1 MDATAPLRQAAAAHL
16 AAGRLADAAAGYAA
30 LLARAPEDFEAHH
43 QLGTLRLQSGDSA
56 EGHRLLAAA
65 ARIDPGQAQTWLHLG
80 MAAQNLDR
88 LDEAVA
94 HYRQALA
101 LRPDHAEALFRLGVL
116 LRHLRRQEEA
126 LAAFDRCR
134 ALSPGEHAILQQRG
148 ELKFEMDRLEDA
160 LADFTA
166 LLAVRPDAV
175 QALAFSGT
183 IRARQARHGEAL
195 ELMERAVMLAPQ
207 RADLFFNCGT
217 ILDAMGRTDD
227 ALLAYDAA
235 IQRNPVHATAW
246 NNRGAILR
254 NRARLEEAV
263 DCFSRAIAQAPALV
277 PALLNRGAVFGI
289 LNRNQ
294 AAAEDFRQVLAIEPE
309 NSTALGGL
317 AAAALP
323 LCDWATVE
331 RLKPQL
337 MVRAVRDDS
346 GISPFLMTQ
355 IFDDPALLHDCAP
368 PFLKRLAPLSSQ
380 PRPPPRPAD
389 GRIRL
394 AYVSADFHTHA
405 TAHLIADLIERH
417 DRGRFAVIGVSYGA
431 PDGGDLQA
439 RLQRGFD
446 RFLDVR
452 DRSDGDVATLMRR
465 LGIDIAIDLK
475 GYTQWARPGIFR
487 HGPAPVTVNWLGYP
501 GTMAVDW
508 YDYILADP
516 VVLPHDRQPFH
527 DEKIVHLPDC
537 YQPNDPARPLA
548 AASRAAAGLPEE
560 GFVFC
565 CFNIHRKIARTVFAC
580 WLRLLAAVPGSL
592 LWLIDDTANDVLR
605 AEAAAHGID
614 PHRLVFAPKLAIR
627 DHLARCA
634 AADLMLDTMPY
645 GAHTTASDG
654 LWAGVP
660 IVTVLGPSFANRV
673 AASLVTAIGAPELIA
688 PSLQGYESLALALAQ
703 DPARLA
709 ALKAKL
715 AANRAGA
722 PLFDAERFRRHIE
735 RAYETMMEIARAGEG
750 PRPFDVPAIAN
761 PHAGRVG

>member
-1 MDATAPLRQAAAAHL
+1 MDATGPLRRTAAAHL
-16 AAGRLADAAAGYAA
+16 AAGRLAEAAAAYQD
-30 LLARAPEDFEAHH
+30 LLARAPQDFEAHH
-43 QLGTLRLQSGDSA
+43 RLGTLRLQTGDSA

-65 ARIDPGQAQTWLHLG
+65 VRIDPGQAQTWLYLG
-80 MAAQNLDR
+80 MAAQNLGR
-88 LDEAVA
+88 LDEAVT
-94 HYRQALA
+94 HSRRALA
-101 LRPDHAEALFRLGVL
+101 LQPDHAEALFRLGVL
-116 LRHLRRQEEA
+116 LRHLRQRDEA
-126 LAAFDRCR
+126 LTLFDRCR
-134 ALSPGEHAILQQRG
+134 ALAPGEHAVLQQRG
-148 ELKFEMDRLEDA
+148 ELKFEMDLLEDA

-175 QALAFSGT
+175 QALVFSGT
-183 IRARQARHGEAL
+183 IRSRQARYDEAL
-195 ELMERAVMLAPQ
+195 ALMERAAMLAPQ

-227 ALLAYDAA
+227 ALLAYDGA
-235 IQRNPVHATAW
+235 IQRNPNHATAW

-254 NRARLEEAV
+254 NRARLEEAA
-263 DCFSRAIAQAPALV
+263 DCFSQAIAQAPQLV
-277 PALLNRGAVFGI
+277 SARLNRGAVFGM
-289 LNRNQ
+289 LNRNRE
-294 AAAEDFRQVLAIEPE
+294 AAADFQAVLAIEPE
-309 NSTALGGL
+309 NGTALGGL
-317 AAAALP
+317 ATAALP

-337 MVRAVRDDS
+337 ADAAVQGDG

-368 PFLKRLAPLSSQ
+368 PFLKRLAPLPS
-380 PRPPPRPAD
+380 RPKPRPAASSSSG

-394 AYVSADFHTHA
+394 AYVSADYHTHA

-417 DRGRFAVIGVSYGA
+417 DRGRFEVIGVSYGA
-431 PDGGDLQA
+431 HDQGALRI

-446 RFLDVR
+446 RFLDMR
-452 DRSDGDVATLMRR
+452 DDSDGDIAALMRR
-465 LGIDIAIDLK
+465 LGIGIAIDLK
-475 GYTQWARPGIFR
+475 GYTQWARPGIFGHR
-487 HGPAPVTVNWLGYP
+487 PAPVTVSWLGYP
-501 GTMAVDW
+501 GSMAVDW
-508 YDYILADP
+508 YDYVLGDP
-516 VVLPHDRQPFH
+516 VVLPRGQQPFY

-537 YQPNDPARPLA
+537 YQPGDPARPLA
-548 AASRAAAGLPEE
+548 VTSRVMAGLPES
-560 GFVFC
+560 GFVFSS
-565 CFNIHRKIARTVFAC
+565 FNIHRKITRAVFEC
-580 WLRLLAAVPGSL
+580 WLRLLAAVPDSL

-605 AEAAAHGID
+605 AEAAARGID
-614 PHRLVFAPKLAIR
+614 PARLVFAPKRDIH

-673 AASLVTAIGAPELIA
+673 AASLVTAGGAPELIA
-688 PSLQGYESLALALAQ
+688 PSLEAYEALALALAR

-715 AANRAGA
+715 AASRATA

-735 RAYETMMEIARAGEG
+735 RAYETMWEIARAGEA
-750 PRPFDVPAIAN
+750 PRPFDVAP
-761 PHAGRVG
+761 